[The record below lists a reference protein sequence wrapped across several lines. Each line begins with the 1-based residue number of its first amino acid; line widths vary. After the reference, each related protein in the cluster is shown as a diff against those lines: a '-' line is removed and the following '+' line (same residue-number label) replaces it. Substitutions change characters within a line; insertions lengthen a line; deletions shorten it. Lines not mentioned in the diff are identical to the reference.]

1 MRRIRRVRELLLVII
16 GVITPVGVLAVNA
29 SAFIM
34 QHLGE
39 FRLTIAAC
47 ALISALL
54 LNGVSAYWAIR
65 YAERNANPLFTE
77 YRWWIVSLAVLAV
90 LISAAVTTVLTYL
103 GMRDPRHLPDL
114 LSVLG
119 SIAALAMPFA
129 LTYVQRR
136 MGRQRARTRDAAAED
151 ADQRLG
157 RPPAAPA
164 PAPATPPRSTQAS
177 TRPRMPRFGPPP
189 SAPPPPPP
197 RPRPRPFDADPG
209 PPERHPDTPPD
220 WPA

>member
-1 MRRIRRVRELLLVII
+1 MNRVTRVRELLLVII
-16 GVITPVGVLAVNA
+16 GVITPVGVLAVNV

-47 ALISALL
+47 ALISALV
-54 LNGVSAYWAIR
+54 LNGFSAYWALR

-77 YRWWIVSLAVLAV
+77 YRIWIVTLAVLAV
-90 LISAAVTTVLTYL
+90 LISAGVTTVLTYL

-119 SIAALAMPFA
+119 SLAALAMPFA

-136 MGRQRARTRDAAAED
+136 IARPRQRRRGD
-151 ADQRLG
+151 
-157 RPPAAPA
+157 PPGVGGGEAGDGDP
-164 PAPATPPRSTQAS
+164 
-177 TRPRMPRFGPPP
+177 TRPRYPRPT
-189 SAPPPPPP
+189 SSLR
-197 RPRPRPFDADPG
+197 RPRPMDRGNDF
-209 PPERHPDTPPD
+209 PPQT
-220 WPA
+220 

>member
-1 MRRIRRVRELLLVII
+1 MNRVRRVRELLLVVI

-47 ALISALL
+47 ALISALV
-54 LNGVSAYWAIR
+54 LNGFSAYWALR
-65 YAERNANPLFTE
+65 YAERNATPLFTE
-77 YRWWIVSLAVLAV
+77 YRVWAITLAVLAV
-90 LISAAVTTVLTYL
+90 LISAGVTTVMTYL

-119 SIAALAMPFA
+119 SLAALAMPFA

-136 MGRQRARTRDAAAED
+136 ISRQRQRPAGLAVED
-151 ADQRLG
+151 AERADPDVS
-157 RPPAAPA
+157 RPRYPR
-164 PAPATPPRSTQAS
+164 PATTPR
-177 TRPRMPRFGPPP
+177 
-189 SAPPPPPP
+189 
-197 RPRPRPFDADPG
+197 RPRPLDPG
-209 PPERHPDTPPD
+209 NGWPPET
-220 WPA
+220 

>member
-1 MRRIRRVRELLLVII
+1 MNRARRVRELLLVII
-16 GVITPVGVLAVNA
+16 GVITPVGVLAVNV

-47 ALISALL
+47 ALISALV
-54 LNGVSAYWAIR
+54 LNGFSAYLALR
-65 YAERNANPLFTE
+65 FAERNATPLFTE
-77 YRWWIVSLAVLAV
+77 YRWWIVSLAVIAV

-129 LTYVQRR
+129 LTYLQRR
-136 MGRQRARTRDAAAED
+136 IVRTRPRSRQDGDRELQ
-151 ADQRLG
+151 ADGDPTTARS
-157 RPPAAPA
+157 RFRRAPA
-164 PAPATPPRSTQAS
+164 PEPA
-177 TRPRMPRFGPPP
+177 PP
-189 SAPPPPPP
+189 SP
-197 RPRPRPFDADPG
+197 RRPRPFDIDSEPPYTSRPKSEDRPG
-209 PPERHPDTPPD
+209 EERHRPS
-220 WPA
+220 